1 MQHLSTVDA
10 IVAVDGVVTRRLA
23 AAAPA
28 YPLSEACERN
38 REPIL
43 ALLKPILQHRQRVIE
58 IGAGTGQHARYFAQQ
73 LPHLCWQASD
83 AGLSSCPTLSEL
95 ATCLAQA
102 QLPNLPPPWLVDV
115 TQRPW
120 PPALAQYRP
129 DAAFT
134 ANTLHIMS
142 WTAVAA
148 MFAGLGNSLPAS
160 APFIVYGPFRYAG
173 RHTSDSNQRFDRSL
187 RQRDAASGVRD
198 IESVLE
204 TATASGF
211 ALEADH
217 AMPANNRTLV
227 FRRQA

>member
-1 MQHLSTVDA
+1 MHHPP
-10 IVAVDGVVTRRLA
+10 AVDGVEPARAGA
-23 AAAPA
+23 AALA

-38 REPIL
+38 RDPIL
-43 ALLKPILQHRQRVIE
+43 ALLKPILRDRQRVIE

-83 AGLSSCPTLSEL
+83 AGLSSCPTLLEL
-95 ATCLAQA
+95 AIYLAQA
-102 QLPNLPPPWLVDV
+102 QRPNLPPPLLLDV
-115 TQRPW
+115 MQQPW
-120 PPALAQYRP
+120 PTEVMRYQP
-129 DAAFT
+129 DAAYS
-134 ANTLHIMS
+134 ANTLHIMG

-148 MFAGLGNSLPAS
+148 LFTGLGSLLPLA

-187 RQRDAASGVRD
+187 RQRDPASGVRD

-204 TATASGF
+204 TASANGF

>member
-1 MQHLSTVDA
+1 MQSQPPVDMLA
-10 IVAVDGVVTRRLA
+10 SVNLTA
-23 AAAPA
+23 AALP

-38 REPIL
+38 RDPIL
-43 ALLKPILQHRQRVIE
+43 AVIQPLLQDRQRLIE
-58 IGAGTGQHARYFAQQ
+58 IGTGTGQHARYFAQQ

-83 AGLSSCPTLSEL
+83 AGLSSCPTLSAL
-95 ATCLAQA
+95 STYLAQA
-102 QLPNLPPPWLVDV
+102 QLPNLPRALLLDV
-115 TQRPW
+115 THQPW
-120 PPALAQYRP
+120 PADVMRYQA
-129 DAAFT
+129 DAAYS
-134 ANTLHIMS
+134 ANTLHIMG

-148 MFAGLGNSLPAS
+148 LFAGLGSLLPTA

-187 RQRDAASGVRD
+187 RQRDPASGVRD

-204 TATASGF
+204 TAVSSGF
-211 ALEADH
+211 VLEADH